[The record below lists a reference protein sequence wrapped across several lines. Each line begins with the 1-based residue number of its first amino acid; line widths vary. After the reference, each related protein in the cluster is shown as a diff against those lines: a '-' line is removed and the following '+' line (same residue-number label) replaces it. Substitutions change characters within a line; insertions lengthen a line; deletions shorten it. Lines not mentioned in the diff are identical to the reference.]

1 MTYYGGKQLA
11 DAFRTVRGNTLKIA
25 EEIPESQYEF
35 KAAPECRS
43 IGKTLTHIAVSTG
56 IQHHIQSN
64 KFDDMAKVNFPEV
77 FGGIVAEEAKPR
89 TKAEI
94 VELLKS
100 EGDKFAAF
108 LESLPESF
116 LAENVAMPAGLPGP
130 ASKTRFEMLLGPK
143 EHEMHHRGQLMTI
156 QRMIGQVNHLTRQ
169 FQERMAAQARATA
182 GAGQAAR

>member
-11 DAFRTVRGNTLKIA
+11 DAFRTVRGNTVKIA

-35 KAAPECRS
+35 KPAAECRS
-43 IGKTLTHIAVSTG
+43 IGKLLAHIALSTG

-64 KFDDMAKVNFPEV
+64 KFDDLTKVNFAEV

-89 TKAEI
+89 TKAETI
-94 VELLKS
+94 AFLKS

-116 LAENVAMPAGLPGP
+116 LAENVAMPPGAPGP
-130 ASKTRFEMLLGPK
+130 ATKTRFEMLMAAK
-143 EHEMHHRGQLMTI
+143 EHEMHHRGQLMTM
-156 QRMIGQVNHLTRQ
+156 QRMIGQVPHLTRQ
-169 FQERMAAQARATA
+169 MQERMAQMQAQAAAAAPA
-182 GAGQAAR
+182 GR